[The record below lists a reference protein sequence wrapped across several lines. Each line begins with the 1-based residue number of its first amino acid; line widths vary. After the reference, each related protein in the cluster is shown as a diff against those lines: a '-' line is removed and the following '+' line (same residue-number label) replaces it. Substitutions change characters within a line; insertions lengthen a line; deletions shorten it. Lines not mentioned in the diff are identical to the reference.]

1 MRHALTPLLLTTAL
15 ALPAAAHATDWDGY
29 SWGWQLG
36 AIQQDTASRI
46 KADHVGTGAPYYMD
60 STDAAVIDRVNSAT
74 LSRGNWAGGLKAG
87 FSKSYGNVVA
97 GFDVRLDTGFDQT
110 RSATGITNGT
120 ITTKQKVSSD
130 WTLSL
135 LPRLGWAWENKLI
148 YATAGVAASQVSLA
162 TDFADSFNGRANH
175 KSTKTLTGLV
185 VGFGGEYA
193 LDKATS
199 ISFHYAYSDFG
210 KVRND
215 TLVISPFVATNTST
229 LNSTADVRTHTLMVG
244 YTYRFGN

>member
-1 MRHALTPLLLTTAL
+1 MKLTPLLLTSAL
-15 ALPAAAHATDWDGY
+15 ALPAAAHAADWDGY

-46 KADHVGTGAPYYMD
+46 TADHIGAGAPYYLD
-60 STDAAVIDRVNSAT
+60 ATDAAVTDRINSAT
-74 LSRGNWAGGLKAG
+74 LSKGNGAGGLKAG
-87 FSKSYGNVVA
+87 YSKSYGNVVA
-97 GFDVRLDTGFDQT
+97 GFDVRLDTGFDQS
-110 RSATGITNGT
+110 RSASGVTNGT
-120 ITTKQKVSSD
+120 MRFNQKVSSD

-162 TDFADSFNGRANH
+162 TDYADSNNGRASH
-175 KSTKTLTGLV
+175 KTTKTLTGLV
-185 VGFGGEYA
+185 LGFGGEYA

-210 KVRND
+210 KVHND
-215 TLVISPFVATNTST
+215 TFILSPFGTGNNST
-229 LNSTADVRTHTLMVG
+229 LKSTADVRTHTLMVG